1 MNKMQKLTCAKVL
14 KVIFYLLGFP
24 LLMLF
29 VAKDSMIFFNEGAF
43 SETAKNGITAALVLW
58 AGFTLLQIGL
68 YLVLKKQQAVRTII
82 LVILAVA
89 LMLAPIAG
97 LDIRNEK
104 ELDKIRTEY
113 SDKGVKVE
121 NYSLQKQWFNAL
133 SANKRESG
141 YAYKLN
147 ERVDNVIRTYGLS
160 EYYPKMYRERTQL
173 NTAVAYY
180 QVGGLDGEMIK
191 VTGDNIDGLFD
202 SLKAQSPYAY
212 NPNGLLYDGYIFG
225 VENALE
231 LLIKYNEY
239 AKLTVYRRSSTYIG
253 TEKYADAFKEGCYV
267 LKDGA
272 YVTMKAAGEAFCK
285 QPGTIYYEKLS
296 IADAY
301 KAMVKDIKD
310 SETNSSKY
318 ESDAWYNY
326 FNDNTEILDTRT
338 GKMTNYSTL
347 RIEEDN
353 YRLTDSRLNAV
364 LGTLFEYLGMNPA
377 INKLLNGLNLDGI
390 IGLVNALLQ
399 ENGADLTSGDIGNVV
414 SQLLYGYNNGKGGE
428 TTGLAY
434 PVQYLFGNLNLSDKN
449 VFKSTGETAYEY
461 DDEGHLVYEVDA
473 SGNTTDIPKLTG
485 KTGTVYVITYSDSGK
500 KNPDGTPILNATVN
514 RAEFDTTKMSPLPEK
529 AADIKTGTVYTTG
542 DIFKEVKLNANY
554 SAYVENLEKNK
565 NPNTAALVDIIKS
578 LQPALGLVGG
588 LLNLNDIIGGLVSG
602 LDVSA
607 ILAKIAPDLDLNA
620 ILTQILSKIDLT
632 GVTVEGVQKL
642 LDTVLGELSFYSHP
656 LLKKCWQSD
665 FVSDTDKALATTA
678 GTTVDMSDY
687 AWVKY
692 TCEDFGITSGC
703 ALAAKGGL
711 LTGKTIGNGTSADAA
726 ISLADCYQLQADI
739 AYQPEM
745 YPLLAARRYFSIWAG
760 ILAMSIFLST
770 YFHNKERLYAYEIA
784 LNGGEY

>member
-68 YLVLKKQQAVRTII
+68 YLVLKKQQAARTII

-89 LMLAPIAG
+89 LMLAPVAG

-133 SANKRESG
+133 SADKRESG

-202 SLKAQSPYAY
+202 SLQSQSPYAY

-239 AKLTVYRRSSTYIG
+239 AKLTVYRPT
-253 TEKYADAFKEGCYV
+253 KYTVADYAEAFNAGCYV
-267 LKDGA
+267 IKDGA
-272 YVTMKAAGEAFCK
+272 YVTMKAAGETFSK
-285 QPGTIYYEKLS
+285 QPGTVYYEKLA

-301 KAMVKDIKD
+301 KKMV
-310 SETNSSKY
+310 SEIEESATNASAY

-326 FNDNTEILDTRT
+326 TNDITEILDTRS

-377 INKLLNGLNLDGI
+377 INKLLDSLKAQQLLD
-390 IGLVNALLQ
+390 LVNSLLK
-399 ENGADLTSGDIGNVV
+399 ENSADLSSGDIGNVV

-428 TTGLAY
+428 TTGLAL
-434 PVQYLFGNLNLSDKN
+434 PAQYLFGNLDFTSKE
-449 VFKSTGETAYEY
+449 VYKSTGKNAFKVGATA
-461 DDEGHLVYEVDA
+461 DEV
-473 SGNTTDIPKLTG
+473 
-485 KTGTVYVITYSDSGK
+485 VYVTTYKDSGEV
-500 KNPDGTPILNATVN
+500 NDDGSPVLTATITREAFDNATMKQPPKTS
-514 RAEFDTTKMSPLPEK
+514 AEIVPGQK
-529 AADIKTGTVYTTG
+529 YTTG
-542 DIFKEVKLNANY
+542 DTYAKTKLGT
-554 SAYVENLEKNK
+554 AYTAYKTKLESDNK

-588 LLNLNDIIGGLVSG
+588 LLDLNDIIGGLVPG
-602 LDVSA
+602 LDVA
-607 ILAKIAPDLDLNA
+607 GILKAIAPDLDLNA
-620 ILTQILSKIDLT
+620 ILTQVLSKIDLT

-703 ALAAKGGL
+703 ALIAKGGL

-739 AYQPEM
+739 AYQPDM

-770 YFHNKERLYAYEIA
+770 YFHNKEKLYAYEIA

>member
-68 YLVLKKQQAVRTII
+68 YLVLKKQQAARTII

-89 LMLAPIAG
+89 LMLAPVAG

-202 SLKAQSPYAY
+202 SLQSQSPYAY

-239 AKLTVYRRSSTYIG
+239 AKLTVYRPT
-253 TEKYADAFKEGCYV
+253 KYTVADYAEAFSAGCYV
-267 LKDGA
+267 IKDGA
-272 YVTMKAAGEAFCK
+272 YVTMKAAGETFSK
-285 QPGTIYYEKLS
+285 QPGTVYYEKLA

-301 KAMVKDIKD
+301 KKMV
-310 SETNSSKY
+310 SEIEESATNASAY

-326 FNDNTEILDTRT
+326 TNDITEILDTRS

-377 INKLLNGLNLDGI
+377 INKLLDSLKAQQLLD
-390 IGLVNALLQ
+390 LVNSLLK
-399 ENGADLTSGDIGNVV
+399 ENGADLSSGDIGNVV

-428 TTGLAY
+428 TTGLAL
-434 PVQYLFGNLNLSDKN
+434 PAQYLFGNLNFTSKE
-449 VFKSTGETAYEY
+449 VYKSTGKNAFKVGATA
-461 DDEGHLVYEVDA
+461 DEV
-473 SGNTTDIPKLTG
+473 
-485 KTGTVYVITYSDSGK
+485 VYVTTYTDTGEV
-500 KNPDGTPILNATVN
+500 NDDGTPVLTAKITREAFDNATMKQLPKTS
-514 RAEFDTTKMSPLPEK
+514 AEIVPEQK
-529 AADIKTGTVYTTG
+529 YTTG
-542 DIFKEVKLNANY
+542 DTYAKTKLGT
-554 SAYVENLEKNK
+554 AYTAYKTKLESDNK

-588 LLNLNDIIGGLVSG
+588 LLDLNDIIGGLVPG
-602 LDVSA
+602 LDVA
-607 ILAKIAPDLDLNA
+607 GILKAIAPDLDLNA
-620 ILTQILSKIDLT
+620 ILTQILGKIDLT

-703 ALAAKGGL
+703 ALIAKGGL

-739 AYQPEM
+739 AYQPDM

-770 YFHNKERLYAYEIA
+770 YFHNKEKLYAYEIA

>member
-133 SANKRESG
+133 SVNKRESG
-141 YAYKLN
+141 YAYNLN

-225 VENALE
+225 VENVLE

-239 AKLTVYRRSSTYIG
+239 AKLTVYRPT
-253 TEKYADAFKEGCYV
+253 KYTVADYAEAFNAGCYV
-267 LKDGA
+267 INNDGA
-272 YVTMKAAGEAFCK
+272 YVTMKAAGEPFCK
-285 QPGTIYYEKLS
+285 QPGTIYYEQLA

-301 KAMVKDIKD
+301 KKMV
-310 SETNSSKY
+310 SEIEASATNASAY
-318 ESDAWYNY
+318 ASDAWYNY
-326 FNDNTEILDTRT
+326 TNDITEILDTRT

-377 INKLLNGLNLDGI
+377 INKLLDSLKAQQLLD
-390 IGLVNALLQ
+390 LVNSLLK
-399 ENGADLTSGDIGNVV
+399 ENGADLSSGDIGNVV

-428 TTGLAY
+428 TTGLAL
-434 PVQYLFGNLNLSDKN
+434 PAQYLFGNLNFTSKE
-449 VFKSTGETAYEY
+449 VYKSTGKNAFKVVATAA
-461 DDEGHLVYEVDA
+461 DE
-473 SGNTTDIPKLTG
+473 I
-485 KTGTVYVITYSDSGK
+485 VYVTTYKDTGEV
-500 KNPDGTPILNATVN
+500 NDDGTPILTATITREAFDAETMKQFPKTNAEIVPG
-514 RAEFDTTKMSPLPEK
+514 TK
-529 AADIKTGTVYTTG
+529 YTTG
-542 DIFKEVKLNANY
+542 DTYVKTK
-554 SAYVENLEKNK
+554 LEKAYTDYKMKLESDNK

-607 ILAKIAPDLDLNA
+607 ILKAIAPDLDLNA
-620 ILTQILSKIDLT
+620 ILTQVLGKIDLT

-711 LTGKTIGNGTSADAA
+711 LTGKTIGNGTPADAA

-739 AYQPEM
+739 AYQPDM

>member
-97 LDIRNEK
+97 LDVRNEK

-133 SANKRESG
+133 SADKRKSG
-141 YAYKLN
+141 YAYLLN
-147 ERVDNVIRTYGLS
+147 ERVDNVIKTYGLS
-160 EYYPKMYRERTQL
+160 EYYPKMYRERTQF

-202 SLKAQSPYAY
+202 SLQSQSPYAY

-239 AKLTVYRRSSTYIG
+239 AKLTVYRPT
-253 TEKYADAFKEGCYV
+253 KYTVADYAEAFNAGCYV

-272 YVTMKAAGEAFCK
+272 YVTMKAAGETFSK
-285 QPGTIYYEKLS
+285 QPGTVYYEKLA

-301 KAMVKDIKD
+301 KKMVSEIKE
-310 SETNSSKY
+310 SATNASAY

-326 FNDNTEILDTRT
+326 TNDITEILDTRT

-377 INKLLNGLNLDGI
+377 INKLLDSLKAQQLLD
-390 IGLVNALLQ
+390 LVNSLLK
-399 ENGADLTSGDIGNVV
+399 ENSADLSSGDIGNVV

-428 TTGLAY
+428 TTGLAL
-434 PVQYLFGNLNLSDKN
+434 PAQYLFGNLDFTSKE
-449 VFKSTGETAYEY
+449 VYKSTGKNAFKVGALA
-461 DDEGHLVYEVDA
+461 DEV
-473 SGNTTDIPKLTG
+473 
-485 KTGTVYVITYSDSGK
+485 VYVTTYTDSGEV
-500 KNPDGTPILNATVN
+500 NDDGTPVLTAKITREAFDAATMKQSPKTI
-514 RAEFDTTKMSPLPEK
+514 AEIVPEQK
-529 AADIKTGTVYTTG
+529 YTTG
-542 DIFKEVKLNANY
+542 DTYAKTKLGT
-554 SAYVENLEKNK
+554 AYTAYKTKLESDNK

-588 LLNLNDIIGGLVSG
+588 LLDLNDIIGGLVPG
-602 LDVSA
+602 LDVA
-607 ILAKIAPDLDLNA
+607 GILKAIAPDLDLNA
-620 ILTQILSKIDLT
+620 ILTQVLSKIDLT

-642 LDTVLGELSFYSHP
+642 LDTVLGELSFCSHP

-703 ALAAKGGL
+703 ALVAKGGL

-739 AYQPEM
+739 AYQPDM

-770 YFHNKERLYAYEIA
+770 YFHNKEKLYAYEIA

>member
-121 NYSLQKQWFNAL
+121 NYSLQKQWFNAI

-147 ERVDNVIRTYGLS
+147 DRVDNVIRTYGLS

-191 VTGDNIDGLFD
+191 VTGDNINGLFD

-225 VENALE
+225 VENVLE

-239 AKLTVYRRSSTYIG
+239 AKLTVYRPT
-253 TEKYADAFKEGCYV
+253 KYTVADYAEAFNAGCYV
-267 LKDGA
+267 INNDGA
-272 YVTMKAAGEAFCK
+272 YVTMKAAGETFCK
-285 QPGTIYYEKLS
+285 QPGTIYYEQLA

-301 KAMVKDIKD
+301 KKMV
-310 SETNSSKY
+310 SEIEASATNASAY
-318 ESDAWYNY
+318 ASDAWYNY
-326 FNDNTEILDTRT
+326 TNDITEILDTRT

-377 INKLLNGLNLDGI
+377 INKLIDSLKAQQLLD
-390 IGLVNALLQ
+390 LVNSLLK
-399 ENGADLTSGDIGNVV
+399 ENSADLSSGDIGNVV
-414 SQLLYGYNNGKGGE
+414 SQLLYGYNNPNEFLQVVDPWAEDKPYHSKKYRGTKIAGLDHTRYGCIHWAPRKSEIGFDLEPKQWCEDNRQNALFVFYDIESILQHGGADGGSFFPG
-428 TTGLAY
+428 TFLRDAY
-434 PVQYLFGNLNLSDKN
+434 N
-449 VFKSTGETAYEY
+449 FKYQQEMSRLTA
-461 DDEGHLVYEVDA
+461 VPSVVDVVPDCNA
-473 SGNTTDIPKLTG
+473 SGFLNIVK
-485 KTGTVYVITYSDSGK
+485 ICSGFTIVHHRQ
-500 KNPDGTPILNATVN
+500 DFLFS
-514 RAEFDTTKMSPLPEK
+514 ES
-529 AADIKTGTVYTTG
+529 
-542 DIFKEVKLNANY
+542 
-554 SAYVENLEKNK
+554 
-565 NPNTAALVDIIKS
+565 
-578 LQPALGLVGG
+578 
-588 LLNLNDIIGGLVSG
+588 
-602 LDVSA
+602 
-607 ILAKIAPDLDLNA
+607 LAKCADELRVGSGVHFRAIFFVVTGAP
-620 ILTQILSKIDLT
+620 IPEIDA
-632 GVTVEGVQKL
+632 VKTVFVH
-642 LDTVLGELSFYSHP
+642 HP
-656 LLKKCWQSD
+656 LD
-665 FVSDTDKALATTA
+665 
-678 GTTVDMSDY
+678 
-687 AWVKY
+687 
-692 TCEDFGITSGC
+692 
-703 ALAAKGGL
+703 
-711 LTGKTIGNGTSADAA
+711 
-726 ISLADCYQLQADI
+726 
-739 AYQPEM
+739 
-745 YPLLAARRYFSIWAG
+745 
-760 ILAMSIFLST
+760 
-770 YFHNKERLYAYEIA
+770 
-784 LNGGEY
+784 

>member
-82 LVILAVA
+82 LVVLAVA

-147 ERVDNVIRTYGLS
+147 DRVDNVIRTYGLS

-225 VENALE
+225 VENVLE

-239 AKLTVYRRSSTYIG
+239 AKLTVYRPT
-253 TEKYADAFKEGCYV
+253 KYTVADYAEAFNAGCYV
-267 LKDGA
+267 INNDGA
-272 YVTMKAAGEAFCK
+272 YVTMKAAGETFCK
-285 QPGTIYYEKLS
+285 QPGTIYYEQLA

-301 KAMVKDIKD
+301 KKMV
-310 SETNSSKY
+310 SEIEASATNASAY
-318 ESDAWYNY
+318 ASDAWYNY
-326 FNDNTEILDTRT
+326 TNDITEILDTRT

-377 INKLLNGLNLDGI
+377 INKLLDSLKAQQLLD
-390 IGLVNALLQ
+390 LVNSLLK
-399 ENGADLTSGDIGNVV
+399 ENGADLSSGDIGNVV

-428 TTGLAY
+428 TTGLAL
-434 PVQYLFGNLNLSDKN
+434 PAQYLFGNLNFTSKE
-449 VFKSTGETAYEY
+449 VYKSTGKNAFKVGATA
-461 DDEGHLVYEVDA
+461 DE
-473 SGNTTDIPKLTG
+473 I
-485 KTGTVYVITYSDSGK
+485 VYVTTYTIDK
-500 KNPDGTPILNATVN
+500 DKVNDDGTPVLTATIT
-514 RAEFDTTKMSPLPEK
+514 REPFDTSMKQLPKTSAEILPDTK
-529 AADIKTGTVYTTG
+529 YTTG
-542 DIFKEVKLNANY
+542 DTYAKTDLGTAYKAYETKLKND
-554 SAYVENLEKNK
+554 NK

-607 ILAKIAPDLDLNA
+607 ILKAIAPDLDLNA

-703 ALAAKGGL
+703 ALVAKGGL
-711 LTGKTIGNGTSADAA
+711 LTGKTIGNGTSADSA

>member
-68 YLVLKKQQAVRTII
+68 YLVLKKQQAARTII

-89 LMLAPIAG
+89 LMLAPVAG

-121 NYSLQKQWFNAL
+121 NYSLQKQWFNAI

-147 ERVDNVIRTYGLS
+147 DRVDNVIRTYGLS
-160 EYYPKMYRERTQL
+160 EYYPKMYRECTQL

-191 VTGDNIDGLFD
+191 VTGENINGLFD
-202 SLKAQSPYAY
+202 SLKTQSPYAY

-239 AKLTVYRRSSTYIG
+239 AKLTVYRPT
-253 TEKYADAFKEGCYV
+253 KYTVADYAEAFSAGCYV
-267 LKDGA
+267 IKDGA
-272 YVTMKAAGEAFCK
+272 YVTMKAAGETFSK
-285 QPGTIYYEKLS
+285 QPGTVYYEKLA

-301 KAMVKDIKD
+301 KKMV
-310 SETNSSKY
+310 SEIEESATNASAY

-326 FNDNTEILDTRT
+326 TNDITEILDTRS

-377 INKLLNGLNLDGI
+377 INKLLDSLKAQQLLD
-390 IGLVNALLQ
+390 LVNSLLK
-399 ENGADLTSGDIGNVV
+399 ENGADLSSGDIGNVV

-428 TTGLAY
+428 TTGLAL
-434 PVQYLFGNLNLSDKN
+434 PAQYLFGNLNFTSKE
-449 VFKSTGETAYEY
+449 VYKSTGKNAFKVGATA
-461 DDEGHLVYEVDA
+461 DEV
-473 SGNTTDIPKLTG
+473 
-485 KTGTVYVITYSDSGK
+485 VYVTTYTDTGEV
-500 KNPDGTPILNATVN
+500 NDDGTPVLTAKITREAFDNATM
-514 RAEFDTTKMSPLPEK
+514 KQPP
-529 AADIKTGTVYTTG
+529 KTNEEIVPGQKYTTG
-542 DIFKEVKLNANY
+542 DTYAKTKLGT
-554 SAYVENLEKNK
+554 AYTAYKTKLESDNK

-588 LLNLNDIIGGLVSG
+588 LLDLNDIIGGLVPG
-602 LDVSA
+602 LDVA
-607 ILAKIAPDLDLNA
+607 GILKAIAPDLDLNA
-620 ILTQILSKIDLT
+620 ILTQILGKIDLT

-739 AYQPEM
+739 AYQPDM

-770 YFHNKERLYAYEIA
+770 YFHNKEKLYAYEIA

>member
-82 LVILAVA
+82 LVVLAVA
-89 LMLAPIAG
+89 LMLAPVAG

-133 SANKRESG
+133 SADKRESG

-147 ERVDNVIRTYGLS
+147 DRVDNVIRTYGLS

-202 SLKAQSPYAY
+202 SLKTQSPYAY
-212 NPNGLLYDGYIFG
+212 NPNGLLYDGYVFG

-239 AKLTVYRRSSTYIG
+239 AKLTVYRPT
-253 TEKYADAFKEGCYV
+253 KYTVADYAEAFSAGCYV
-267 LKDGA
+267 IKDGA
-272 YVTMKAAGEAFCK
+272 YVTMKAAGETFSK
-285 QPGTIYYEKLS
+285 QPGTIYYESLS

-301 KAMVKDIKD
+301 KKMV
-310 SETNSSKY
+310 SEIEESATNASAY

-326 FNDNTEILDTRT
+326 TNDITEILDTRT

-377 INKLLNGLNLDGI
+377 INKLLDSLKAQQLLD
-390 IGLVNALLQ
+390 LVNSLLKD
-399 ENGADLTSGDIGNVV
+399 NDADLSSGDIGNVV

-428 TTGLAY
+428 TTGLAL
-434 PVQYLFGNLNLSDKN
+434 PAQYLFGNLNFTSKE
-449 VFKSTGETAYEY
+449 VYKSTGKNAFKVGATA
-461 DDEGHLVYEVDA
+461 DEV
-473 SGNTTDIPKLTG
+473 
-485 KTGTVYVITYSDSGK
+485 VYVTTYTDTGEV
-500 KNPDGTPILNATVN
+500 NDDGTPVLTAKITREAFDNATM
-514 RAEFDTTKMSPLPEK
+514 KQPP
-529 AADIKTGTVYTTG
+529 KTNEEIVPGQKYTTG
-542 DIFKEVKLNANY
+542 DTYAKTDLGTAYTAYKTKLE
-554 SAYVENLEKNK
+554 SDNK

-588 LLNLNDIIGGLVSG
+588 LLDLNDIIGGLVPG
-602 LDVSA
+602 LDVA
-607 ILAKIAPDLDLNA
+607 GILKAIAPDLDLNA
-620 ILTQILSKIDLT
+620 ILTQILGKIDLT

-703 ALAAKGGL
+703 ALVAKGGL

-739 AYQPEM
+739 AYQPDM

-770 YFHNKERLYAYEIA
+770 YFHNKEKLYAYEIA